1 MPVPSHPTRRSLL
14 LGTAGTAA
22 LLAAG
27 TGTRFRPGAPATL
40 APVSR
45 AGSAADVAVLLT
57 AAPTTV
63 DLGAREV
70 ATWGFGDRVPGP
82 EIRVT
87 AGATVTAHLRN
98 DLPQGTTVHWHGV
111 RIDQRMDGA
120 PGFSQAPVAP
130 GGGFDYRFVVPDP
143 GTYFYHSHVGTQL
156 DRALYGALVVE
167 DPAEPLS
174 YDAEWTVVLD
184 DWIDGTGTDPD
195 AVLTELRGNPRPP
208 QNLRSTLLGG
218 SAGHVAY
225 PHYLINGRAPEAP
238 EVFEEAPGRRVRLRL
253 INAGADTA
261 FRVAL
266 GGHRLTVT
274 HTDGF
279 PVLPVRV
286 DTLLIGMGER
296 YDVLVTLDD
305 GVFPLVAAAEGK
317 NARAFAVVRTSTGDA
332 PPASVVVPELD
343 RRVLDLADLTA
354 DPSVDPGDEPAREVD
369 LVLRTGGARGTS
381 WTIGTADASDDTSL
395 RVAVAHG
402 ERVRLSFTNDSRIWH
417 PVHLHGHTFRVRRP
431 GGGGPR
437 KDTVVVRPRETVTVD
452 LLADNPGEWMLHCH
466 NVYHSELGMMATL
479 GYGDTPP
486 DTIMPGMAS
495 EQH

>member
-1 MPVPSHPTRRSLL
+1 MPVPSRPTRRSLL

-27 TGTRFRPGAPATL
+27 TGTRLGAGAPAPL

-45 AGSAADVAVLLT
+45 AGSAADVALVLT

-82 EIRVT
+82 EIRVA
-87 AGATVTAHLRN
+87 AGATVAADLRN
-98 DLPQGTTVHWHGV
+98 DLPQDTTVHWHGV

-120 PGFSQAPVAP
+120 PGFSQAPVPA
-130 GGGFDYRFVVPDP
+130 GGGFDYRFVAPDP

-195 AVLTELRGNPRPP
+195 AVLAELNAGARPA
-208 QNLRSTLLGG
+208 QLLRSTLLGG
-218 SAGHVAY
+218 PGGHIAY
-225 PHYLINGRAPEAP
+225 PHYLINGRTAQTPT
-238 EVFEEAPGRRVRLRL
+238 VFEEAPGRRVRLRL

-286 DTLLIGMGER
+286 DSLLIGMGER

-332 PPASVVVPELD
+332 PPASVDVPELE
-343 RRVLDLADLTA
+343 RRVLDLADLSA
-354 DPSVDPGDEPAREVD
+354 DPSVDPGDGAAREVG
-369 LVLRTGGARGTS
+369 LVLNNTGARGRAWIAAAETP
-381 WTIGTADASDDTSL
+381 DEKL
-395 RVAVAHG
+395 PRVPVAAG
-402 ERVRLSFTNDSRIWH
+402 ERVRLSFTNRTRIWH
-417 PVHLHGHTFRVRRP
+417 PVHLHGHTFQVRRSK
-431 GGGGPR
+431 GRGPR
-437 KDTVVVRPRETVTVD
+437 KDTVVVLPGRTVAVD
-452 LLADNPGEWMLHCH
+452 VFTDNPGEWMLHCH
-466 NVYHSELGMMATL
+466 NLYHSEQGMMTTL
-479 GYGDTPP
+479 GYGDDPP
-486 DTIMPGMAS
+486 DPGMSGMAP
-495 EQH
+495 EQP